1 MAVQLRLGLLPERWL
16 RSDPFDRADSLAVGR
31 NIKVPAVRSIA
42 AIDLPLVSS
51 FGSVPEIFDTIVPVF
66 NPGIL
71 T

>member
-1 MAVQLRLGLLPERWL
+1 
-16 RSDPFDRADSLAVGR
+16 
-31 NIKVPAVRSIA
+31 
-42 AIDLPLVSS
+42 LPLVSS